1 MPACGRPPTRISTV
15 ESPGMMTV
23 ADTESLALSK
33 LARGLTGSEI
43 LKIAGEVRALCEQG
57 RDICNLT
64 VGDFS
69 PKEFRIPARL
79 EQLIRQML
87 VNGETNYPPADGT
100 KEARQAVVAFTRDA
114 LGLDYGIE
122 SVLIAGGARPIIYAA
137 YAAVVDPGDRVVYP
151 IPSWN
156 NNHYTYLT
164 HGVPVEIAVGPD
176 TNFLPT
182 AGLLRPHIH
191 DARLICINTPLNPA
205 GTVMARGEVEAI
217 GHLVVDENARRA
229 ARGERPV
236 FVLWDQVYWMLTFG
250 DSKHYAPPQLV
261 PEMKEWTIFVDGI
274 SKAFAATGLRVGWT
288 IAPPNVTARMRD
300 ILGHIGAWA
309 PRPEQL
315 AVAKF
320 LGERDAVAAF
330 HQTFIRELQI
340 RLNLLYDGIE
350 AMRRDG
356 LPVRAIEPQGAIY
369 LSAQFD
375 LVGTRHIRTNE
386 DIRRLLLEEAG
397 FAVVPFQAFGL
408 KQENGWFRLSA
419 GAVSPDDIV
428 RGLVRVRRAIESLR

>member
-1 MPACGRPPTRISTV
+1 
-15 ESPGMMTV
+15 MTTTI
-23 ADTESLALSK
+23 APDALALSR

-43 LKIAGEVRALCEQG
+43 LKIAGEIRTLCEQG
-57 RDICNLT
+57 REICNLT

-79 EQLIRQML
+79 EQLIRQMF
-87 VNGETNYPPADGT
+87 VSGETNYPPSDGT
-100 KEARQAVVAFTRDA
+100 KEARQAVVDFYRRA
-114 LGLDYGIE
+114 LGLEYPLA
-122 SVLIAGGARPIIYAA
+122 STVIAGGARPIIFAA
-137 YAAVVDPGDRVVYP
+137 YAAVVDPGDKVVYP

-164 HGVPVEIAVGPD
+164 GAVPVEIIVGPE

-182 AGLLRPHIH
+182 AKLLRPHIH
-191 DARLICINTPLNPA
+191 DARLICVNTPLNPT

-217 GHLVVDENARRA
+217 ARLVVDENARRA

-236 FVLWDQVYWMLTFG
+236 MILWDQVYWMLTFG
-250 DSKHYAPPQLV
+250 DSKHWAPPQLV
-261 PEMKEWTIFVDGI
+261 EEAKDYTIFVDGI

-288 IAPPNVTARMRD
+288 VAPPQIAARMRD
-300 ILGHIGAWA
+300 ILGHVGAWA

-320 LGERDAVAAF
+320 IGETEAMAAF
-330 HQTFIRELQI
+330 HETFIRELQM

-369 LSAQFD
+369 LSVQFD
-375 LVGTRHIRTNE
+375 LFANSAIRTNE

-408 KQENGWFRLSA
+408 KQETGWFRLSV
-419 GAVSPDDIV
+419 GAVSPDDIA
-428 RGLVRVRRAIESLR
+428 RGLARVRRAVEAAAR

>member
-1 MPACGRPPTRISTV
+1 
-15 ESPGMMTV
+15 MTIV
-23 ADTESLALSK
+23 ANPDLALSS

-43 LKIAGEVRALCEQG
+43 LKISAEVRALCDQG

-69 PKEFRIPARL
+69 PREFRIPARL
-79 EQLIRQML
+79 EQLIGQQL
-87 VNGETNYPPADGT
+87 AAGETNYPPSDGT
-100 KEARQAVVAFTRDA
+100 KEARQAVAAFFRDQ
-114 LGLDYGIE
+114 LGLDYPLE
-122 SVLIAGGARPIIYAA
+122 ATLIAGGARPIVFAA
-137 YAAVVDPGDRVVYP
+137 YAAVVDPGDKVIYP

-164 HGVPVEIAVGPD
+164 HGVAVEIAVGPE

-182 AGLLRPHIH
+182 AEQIRPHIGE
-191 DARLICINTPLNPA
+191 ARLVCINTPLNPT
-205 GTVMARGEVEAI
+205 GTVMAKSEVEAI
-217 GHLVVDENARRA
+217 ARLVVDENARRA
-229 ARGERPV
+229 ERGARPV
-236 FVLWDQVYWMLTFG
+236 MILWDQVYWMLTFG

-261 PEMKEWTIFVDGI
+261 PEARDYTIFVDGI

-288 IAPPNVTARMRD
+288 VAPPHVTARMRD
-300 ILGHIGAWA
+300 ILGHVGAWA

-315 AVAKF
+315 AVARF

-330 HQTFIRELQI
+330 HESFIRELQV
-340 RLNLLYDGIE
+340 RLDLLYDSIE

-356 LPVRAIEPQGAIY
+356 LPVRAITPQGAIY

-375 LVGTRHIRTNE
+375 LVGRGSLRTNE
-386 DIRRLLLEEAG
+386 DIRRLLLHEAG

-408 KQENGWFRLSA
+408 KQETGWFRLSA
-419 GAVSPDDIV
+419 GAVSPDDIA
-428 RGLVRVRRAIESLR
+428 RGMARVRKVVEATVR

>member
-1 MPACGRPPTRISTV
+1 MTVIDIETRAIST
-15 ESPGMMTV
+15 
-23 ADTESLALSK
+23 
-33 LARGLTGSEI
+33 LARGLVGSEI
-43 LKIAGEVRALCEQG
+43 LKIAGEIRALTEQG

-64 VGDFS
+64 VGDFA

-87 VNGETNYPPADGT
+87 VAGETNYPPADGT
-100 KEARQAVVAFTRDA
+100 KELRQAVVRFYHDA
-114 LGLDYGIE
+114 LGLDYGLD
-122 SVLIAGGARPIIYAA
+122 SVLIAGGARPIIHAA
-137 YAAVVDPGDRVVYP
+137 YSAIVDPGDKVVYT

-164 HGVPVEIAVGPD
+164 GGVPVQIAVGPE
-176 TNFLPT
+176 TNFLLT
-182 AGLLRPHIH
+182 AELLRPHIH
-191 DARLICINTPLNPA
+191 DARMVCINTPLNPT
-205 GTVMARGEVEAI
+205 GTVMARSEVEAI
-217 GHLVVDENARRA
+217 ARLVVDENARRA

-236 FVLWDQVYWMLTFG
+236 LILWDQVYWMLTFG

-261 PEMKEWTIFVDGI
+261 PEAKEWTIFVDGI

-288 IAPPNVTARMRD
+288 VAPPLITARMRD
-300 ILGHIGAWA
+300 ILGHVGAWA

-320 LGERDAVAAF
+320 LGESDAVAAF
-330 HQTFIRELQI
+330 HETFIRELQL
-340 RLNLLYDGIE
+340 RLNLLHDGIE

-375 LVGTRHIRTNE
+375 LVGRNSAIRTNE
-386 DIRRLLLEEAG
+386 DIRRLLLEKAG
-397 FAVVPFQAFGL
+397 FAAVPFQAFGL
-408 KQENGWFRLSA
+408 RQETGWFRLSA
-419 GAVSPDDIV
+419 GAVSCDDIT
-428 RGLVRVRRAIESLR
+428 RGLERVRRAIEAAVQ

>member
-1 MPACGRPPTRISTV
+1 MSTV
-15 ESPGMMTV
+15 
-23 ADTESLALSK
+23 LSAPDRTLSS

-43 LKIAGEVRALCEQG
+43 LKISGEVRALCDQG

-87 VNGETNYPPADGT
+87 VNGETNYPPSDGT
-100 KEARQAVVAFTRDA
+100 KEMRQAVVTFCREA
-114 LGLDYGIE
+114 LGLEYGLD
-122 SVLIAGGARPIIYAA
+122 STLIAGGARPIIFAA
-137 YAAVVDPGDRVVYP
+137 YAAVVDPGDKVIYA

-164 HGVPVEIAVGPD
+164 GGVPVEIVVGPE

-182 AGLLRPHIH
+182 AEQIRPHIR
-191 DARLICINTPLNPA
+191 DARLVCINTPLNPT
-205 GTVMARGEVEAI
+205 GTVMAKSEVEAI
-217 GHLVVDENARRA
+217 ARLVVDENNRRA
-229 ARGERPV
+229 ESSERPV
-236 FVLWDQVYWMLTFG
+236 MILWDQVYWMLTFG

-288 IAPPNVTARMRD
+288 IAPPFITSRMRD
-300 ILGHIGAWA
+300 ILGHLGAWA

-320 LGERDAVAAF
+320 LGEPDAVAAF
-330 HQTFIRELQI
+330 HETFIRELQL
-340 RLNLLYDGIE
+340 RLNMLYDGIE

-375 LVGTRHIRTNE
+375 LIGTRAIRTNE

-419 GAVSPDDIV
+419 GAVSPDDIA
-428 RGLVRVRRAIESLR
+428 RGLVRVRRAIEAAVR